1 MTALAQIIAASLALV
16 ESRPDLHGKIIRG
29 GNFSSRARSS
39 PMEKREAIVP
49 RDRVCYRSNRNR
61 FLSLSLSFLFLFL
74 FIFFFFFFC
83 VQPSLFASFDSPSRP
98 HAKPPLFHPRGSL
111 FSPQVFFIFLPLH
124 FAATGFHGQLISSH
138 SFVSYSLF
146 NSHCTFDLASSPRNR
161 PDYRPHARWPVEN
174 CAEFLRVF

>member
-1 MTALAQIIAASLALV
+1 MGAILAV
-16 ESRPDLHGKIIRG
+16 GPEV
-29 GNFSSRARSS
+29 ARWKR
-39 PMEKREAIVP
+39 EKRSFRVIVCVIVRTAIV
-49 RDRVCYRSNRNR
+49 SS
-61 FLSLSLSFLFLFL
+61 LSLSLSFLFLFL
-74 FIFFFFFFC
+74 FIFFFFFC
-83 VQPSLFASFDSPSRP
+83 VQPSLFASFDSPSRPRP

>member
-1 MTALAQIIAASLALV
+1 MGAILAV
-16 ESRPDLHGKIIRG
+16 GPEV
-29 GNFSSRARSS
+29 ARWKR
-39 PMEKREAIVP
+39 EKRSFRVIVCVIVRTAIV
-49 RDRVCYRSNRNR
+49 S
-61 FLSLSLSFLFLFL
+61 SLSFSLFYFY
-74 FIFFFFFFC
+74 FYSFSFFFFC
-83 VQPSLFASFDSPSRP
+83 VQPSLFASFDSPSRPRP

-146 NSHCTFDLASSPRNR
+146 NSHCIFNLASSPRNR

>member
-61 FLSLSLSFLFLFL
+61 FLSLSLSLFYFY
-74 FIFFFFFFC
+74 FYSFSFFFFAFN
-83 VQPSLFASFDSPSRP
+83 PLSLHRSIPRLAHMRSLLCSTLAVRSFLR
-98 HAKPPLFHPRGSL
+98 KF
-111 FSPQVFFIFLPLH
+111 FFIFLPLH

>member
-1 MTALAQIIAASLALV
+1 MGAILAV
-16 ESRPDLHGKIIRG
+16 GPEV
-29 GNFSSRARSS
+29 ARWKR
-39 PMEKREAIVP
+39 EKRSFRVIVCVIVRTAIV
-49 RDRVCYRSNRNR
+49 S
-61 FLSLSLSFLFLFL
+61 SLSFSLFYFY
-74 FIFFFFFFC
+74 FYSFSFFFFC
-83 VQPSLFASFDSPSRP
+83 VQPSLFASFDSPSRPRP

-146 NSHCTFDLASSPRNR
+146 NSHCTFDLASNPRNR

>member
-1 MTALAQIIAASLALV
+1 MGAILAV
-16 ESRPDLHGKIIRG
+16 GPEV
-29 GNFSSRARSS
+29 ARWKR
-39 PMEKREAIVP
+39 EKRSFRVIVCVIVRTAIV
-49 RDRVCYRSNRNR
+49 SS
-61 FLSLSLSFLFLFL
+61 LSLSLFYFYFYSFS
-74 FIFFFFFFC
+74 FFFFFAFN
-83 VQPSLFASFDSPSRP
+83 PLSSHRSIPRLAHTRSLLCSTLAVRSFLR
-98 HAKPPLFHPRGSL
+98 KF
-111 FSPQVFFIFLPLH
+111 FFIFLPLH

>member
-1 MTALAQIIAASLALV
+1 MGAILAV
-16 ESRPDLHGKIIRG
+16 GPEV
-29 GNFSSRARSS
+29 ARWKR
-39 PMEKREAIVP
+39 EKRSFRVIVCVIVRTAIV
-49 RDRVCYRSNRNR
+49 SS
-61 FLSLSLSFLFLFL
+61 LSLSLFYFYFYSFS
-74 FIFFFFFFC
+74 FFFFAFN
-83 VQPSLFASFDSPSRP
+83 PLSLHRSIPRLAHMRSLLCSTLAVRSFLR
-98 HAKPPLFHPRGSL
+98 KF
-111 FSPQVFFIFLPLH
+111 FFIFLPLH

>member
-1 MTALAQIIAASLALV
+1 MGAILAV
-16 ESRPDLHGKIIRG
+16 GPEV
-29 GNFSSRARSS
+29 ARWKR
-39 PMEKREAIVP
+39 EKRSFRVIVCVIVRTAIV
-49 RDRVCYRSNRNR
+49 S
-61 FLSLSLSFLFLFL
+61 SLSFSLFYFY
-74 FIFFFFFFC
+74 FYSFSFFFFC
-83 VQPSLFASFDSPSRP
+83 VQPSLFASFDSPSRPRP

>member
-1 MTALAQIIAASLALV
+1 MGAILAV
-16 ESRPDLHGKIIRG
+16 GPEV
-29 GNFSSRARSS
+29 ARWKR
-39 PMEKREAIVP
+39 EKRSFRVIVCVIVRTAIV
-49 RDRVCYRSNRNR
+49 S
-61 FLSLSLSFLFLFL
+61 SLSFSLFYFY
-74 FIFFFFFFC
+74 FYSFSFFFFAFN
-83 VQPSLFASFDSPSRP
+83 PLSSHRSIPRLARAHTRSLLCSTLAVRSFLR
-98 HAKPPLFHPRGSL
+98 KF
-111 FSPQVFFIFLPLH
+111 FFIFLPLH